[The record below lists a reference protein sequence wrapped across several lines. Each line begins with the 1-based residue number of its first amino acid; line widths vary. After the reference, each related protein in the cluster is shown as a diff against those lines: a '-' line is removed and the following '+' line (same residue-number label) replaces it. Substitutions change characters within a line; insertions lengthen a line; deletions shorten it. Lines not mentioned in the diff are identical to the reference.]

1 MAVTPPTEGVDGYQ
15 IVLLIHGIR
24 TQADWGPMVRSKLEI
39 PGQIEVVP
47 IKFGYFDT
55 FRFWFPIWT
64 RIKPMERVYKQ
75 IRVALQ
81 KYRRD
86 HPAAKLSIIAHS
98 FGAYVGGE
106 IVKRGFDIKIRLGLL
121 GSGSWG
127 QTGSGSWGRLLGS
140 DLVISYYGGRVDV
153 EAS

>member
-1 MAVTPPTEGVDGYQ
+1 
-15 IVLLIHGIR
+15 
-24 TQADWGPMVRSKLEI
+24 
-39 PGQIEVVP
+39 
-47 IKFGYFDT
+47 
-55 FRFWFPIWT
+55 
-64 RIKPMERVYKQ
+64 MERVYKQ

-121 GSGSWG
+121 GS
-127 QTGSGSWGRLLGS
+127 
-140 DLVISYYGGRVDV
+140 DLVIT
-153 EAS
+153 EAELTSKLLEVLTGVTGVRHRGPSGIGVRPI